1 MARRITLADVALKA
15 GASKATVSLVL
26 NNRESR
32 ISQETAE
39 RIRAAAQ
46 ELGYIPNPAAQTLR
60 TGKTQT
66 LAFISDEV
74 LTTRFASAMIHGIL
88 EVAESHDQMILMAET
103 EHSSDRWQKSL
114 TSMKNRQV
122 DGFILGLMRA
132 RNLQKVDI
140 PLNQPAVVVNGK
152 AQGIASI
159 LPDEYRAGR
168 AAVEYLVAA
177 GHQKIVLIGRPP
189 AGSSEHS
196 TMNIPRRMAGIDDAM
211 RAAGLEFSAEFEEVV
226 WEGEAG
232 YRGALAVLE
241 QAPDISAVI
250 AANDRIAFGI
260 YRAFQERDISVPEDI
275 SVISF
280 DDEELASY
288 MHPGL
293 TTLRLPYAQMGQAAT
308 QILMQEDPANLI
320 SGVRSEGNE
329 VLIPMPLIER
339 DSVKTL

>member
-32 ISQETAE
+32 ISPETSE
-39 RIRAAAQ
+39 RIRVAAQ
-46 ELGYIPNPAAQTLR
+46 ELGYTPNPAAQTLR

-103 EHSSDRWQKSL
+103 EHSPQRWQKSL
-114 TSMKNRQV
+114 ASMKNRQV

-159 LPDEYRAGR
+159 LPDEHRAGQQ
-168 AAVEYLVAA
+168 AVEYLVAH
-177 GHQKIVLIGRPP
+177 GHKKIALIGRPP
-189 AGSSEHS
+189 AGSSEHA

-211 RAAGLEFSAEFEEVV
+211 RTAGLGFSAEYQEVL

-232 YRGALAVLE
+232 YLGALAVLE

-250 AANDRIAFGI
+250 AANDRIAFGV
-260 YRAFQERDISVPEDI
+260 YRVFQERGISVPEDI